1 MQIGDI
7 VRYKNCSK
15 GGELAIVTGFFAR
28 TFGECYGKFVWVATG
43 NKFNE
48 NLEYLEVICE

>member
-1 MQIGDI
+1 MEIGDI

-28 TFGECYGKFVWVATG
+28 TFGKCYGKFVWVATG
-43 NKFNE
+43 NKFSE
-48 NLEYLEVICE
+48 DLEYLEVV